1 LEKSNQTGILGR
13 MVITY
18 YGQAFTRLQFGD
30 MVVAV
35 NPISRDFDAKAP
47 KFGADIALISQN
59 HKIFN
64 GKDNVSFGSKEA
76 FIIDGPGEYE
86 LSGVFIKGF
95 SSVGPH
101 GRVNTIYEVELEG
114 MHIVHLGG
122 LADEKILPDVL
133 EEISGADIVF
143 APLGDGDSLDYKNM
157 AKLVKSI
164 EAKIVVPILFDKDSL
179 TSFIKEMGSD
189 KVEPTDK
196 LSLKRKDLDGKS
208 GDVMVLIEAK

>member
-1 LEKSNQTGILGR
+1 LEKSNEAVIIAF

-35 NPISRDFDAKAP
+35 NPISKDFDTKAP
-47 KFGADIALISQN
+47 KFGADIALVSQN
-59 HKIFN
+59 HEVFN

-76 FIIDGPGEYE
+76 FVIESPGEYE

-95 SSVGPH
+95 GTTGPH
-101 GRVNTIYEVELEG
+101 GRINTVYAVELEG

-122 LADEKILPDVL
+122 IADEKMTPDIL
-133 EEISGADIVF
+133 EEISSADIVF
-143 APLGDGDSLDYKNM
+143 APLGEADSLDYKTM

-164 EAKIVVPILFDKDSL
+164 EAKIVVPVLFDATSL
-179 TSFIKEMGSD
+179 SAFTKEMGAD
-189 KVEPTDK
+189 KVTPTDK
-196 LSLKRKDLDGKS
+196 LSLKRKDLEGKS
-208 GDVMVLIEAK
+208 GEVVVLTEAK